1 MCLSHATFFCCLC
14 IVLLLLCYCYCVT
27 ALCYCLVLLPC
38 LTALC
43 YCLVLLPASLS
54 SHITTD
60 PSNYIMLPG
69 KPDPA
74 QKSATIRVRPYI
86 LCFTRTWSVTWRVV
100 GSFMMIVKRI
110 QALCQYKKLN
120 YKCRYVSLYS
130 CSSGAG
136 LYLFKKTE
144 IFREKSTSSHFF
156 IG

>member
-1 MCLSHATFFCCLC
+1 VSFACNFFLLPLHCVTA
-14 IVLLLLCYCYCVT
+14 IVLLL
-27 ALCYCLVLLPC
+27 LCYCLVLLPC